1 MPYLADWTP
10 TDPIQILIY
19 GKSKIGKTWG
29 AYTFPRPVVMD
40 FDHGAAT
47 ARNPEFVKRY
57 GLRNIFFEE
66 FREKNL
72 VKGVPQMYNA
82 YDDACRFFDEWM
94 KPSGKWS
101 GSDGKVY
108 NVGRDQFDTWVIDSG
123 TTLSEFAQYKAVIVM
138 GKMKL
143 SKTHEESLKMGLIV
157 PKIQDYG
164 SERSLVEQFV
174 DMVKSSGK
182 NVVLIC
188 HEKEI
193 LNDAGI
199 ITDIVPLL
207 TGKSV
212 ENIPLKFDE
221 VYNLRSKKQ
230 GTEIIRYLQTEADGV
245 RKVGSRYGIPNESQ
259 WDWDSVYKA
268 LSGIKSKQRAQADL
282 AKTTNLVEKKDA
294 NHPA

>member
-1 MPYLADWTP
+1 MPYLSDWTP
-10 TDPIQILIY
+10 SDPVQVLVY
-19 GKSKIGKTWG
+19 GKSKVGKTWG

-47 ARNPEFVKRY
+47 ARNPEFVKKY
-57 GLRNIFFEE
+57 GLRHIFFEE
-66 FREKNL
+66 FKERQL
-72 VKGVPQMYNA
+72 VKGIPQTYNA

-94 KPSGKWS
+94 KPSGKWI
-101 GSDGKVY
+101 GSDGKTY
-108 NVGRDQFDTWVIDSG
+108 PVGRDQFDTWIIDSG

-143 SKTHEESLKMGLIV
+143 SKSHEEALKTGLLV

-174 DMVKSSGK
+174 DMVKGSGK

-188 HEKEI
+188 HEKEVT
-193 LNDAGI
+193 NDNGI
-199 ITDIVPLL
+199 VTDIVPLL
-207 TGKSV
+207 TGKSA

-221 VYNLRSKKQ
+221 VYNLRVKKQ
-230 GTEIIRYLQTEADGV
+230 GLNTVRYLQTSADSV
-245 RKVGSRYGIPNESQ
+245 RKVGSRYGIPDESP

-268 LSGIKSKQRAQADL
+268 LTDIKEQQRKQAEQA
-282 AKTTNLVEKKDA
+282 KQTIKEN
-294 NHPA
+294 